1 MIQKGYKEHVADYSD
16 NFFGI
21 RLEEDI
27 VKRVNKFVVDVI
39 KIKKNED
46 HHFIDNS
53 QEEKR
58 WKNGFLGE
66 FAVEKFLG
74 QKFVDLTIGSSKKY
88 FIPDLSSLGI
98 DWGIKTVEKGKFPI
112 IFKKSFKDEIIVI
125 KKSDKEFFICGLATK
140 EILDKYQSDELI
152 LSPGLR
158 SKGTKTGFYG
168 FKHLIPP
175 LKLREMALQKLK
187 I

>member
-1 MIQKGYKEHVADYSD
+1 MIQKGYKEHIADYSE
-16 NFFGI
+16 NFFGVRI
-21 RLEEDI
+21 E
-27 VKRVNKFVVDVI
+27 NDVI
-39 KIKKNED
+39 EKVNAFVTGIIKVKQNEN
-46 HHFIDNS
+46 HHLIDNS

-74 QKFVDLTIGSSKKY
+74 RKFVDLTIGTSQKY
-88 FIPDLSSLGI
+88 FVPDLSSLGI
-98 DWGIKTVEKGKFPI
+98 DWGIKTVEKGKFPV
-112 IFKKSFKDEIIVI
+112 IFKKSYKDEIIVI
-125 KKSDKEFFICGLATK
+125 KKSDSEFFICGLATK
-140 EILDKYQSDELI
+140 EILNQYQSDELI

-168 FKHLIPP
+168 FKHLISP
-175 LKLREMALQKLK
+175 LKLKEIALQKLK

>member
-1 MIQKGYKEHVADYSD
+1 MIQKGYRENVADYSD
-16 NFFGI
+16 NFFSI

-27 VKRVNKFVVDVI
+27 IKRVSKFVIDVI
-39 KIKKNED
+39 KIKKNEN

-74 QKFVDLTIGSSKKY
+74 KKFVDLTVGSSKKY
-88 FIPDLSSLGI
+88 FVPDLSSLGI

-125 KKSDKEFFICGLATK
+125 KKSDSEFFICGLATRG
-140 EILDKYQSDELI
+140 ILDKYQSDELI

-168 FKHLIPP
+168 FKYLIPP

>member
-1 MIQKGYKEHVADYSD
+1 MMQKGYQEHVADHSD
-16 NFFGI
+16 NFYGV
-21 RLEEDI
+21 RLEEEI
-27 VKRVNKFVVDVI
+27 IEKVNKFVVDVI
-39 KIKKNED
+39 KIKKNEN

-74 QKFVDLTIGSSKKY
+74 KKFVDLTIGSSKKY
-88 FIPDLSSLGI
+88 FVPDLSPLGV

-112 IFKKSFKDEIIVI
+112 IFKKSYKDEIIVI
-125 KKSDKEFFICGLATK
+125 KKNDFEFFICGLATR
-140 EILDKYQSDELI
+140 EILNEYQSDALI

-168 FKHLIPP
+168 FKFLIPP
-175 LKLREMALQKLK
+175 LKLREMLLNK
-187 I
+187 IKT